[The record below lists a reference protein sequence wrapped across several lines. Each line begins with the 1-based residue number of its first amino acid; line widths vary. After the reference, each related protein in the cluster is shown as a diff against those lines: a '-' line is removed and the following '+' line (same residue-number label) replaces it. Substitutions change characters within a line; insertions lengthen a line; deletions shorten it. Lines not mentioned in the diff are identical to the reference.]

1 MDLLIFKMFIKSGFN
16 MNIKTIF
23 FNFSNKVIRKNNSGV
38 IINNRFYHKLYKGS
52 KIITNNGFLTI
63 NKIFSSP
70 DKGFTTLKMLEN
82 SKINV
87 LNHFDIFSGAHIILM
102 PNAILNLGS
111 GYINYDVKI
120 RCFKEITIGE
130 NVAISENVTI
140 WDSDVHSLEDEN
152 HITTSP
158 IKIGNNVWIG
168 KHRQCCQETTQRS
181 PVVSDRNQDAW
192 RSGKVARFVT
202 RSDIFPLEQHLLN
215 IHP

>member
-16 MNIKTIF
+16 MNIKTF
-23 FNFSNKVIRKNNSGV
+23 FLNFSNKIVRKKKSGV
-38 IINNRFYHKLYKGS
+38 IINNRFYYKLCKGS

-63 NKIFSSP
+63 NKIFSTP

-111 GYINYDVKI
+111 GYINYNVKI

-140 WDSDVHSLEDEN
+140 WDSDVHSIEGEN
-152 HITTSP
+152 HIKTLP
-158 IKIGNNVWIG
+158 IKIGDNVWIG
-168 KHRQCCQETTQRS
+168 NNVTILKGVNIGNGAVISAGSLVNKDIPAYTL
-181 PVVSDRNQDAW
+181 
-192 RSGKVARFVT
+192 SGGVPAKVIKK
-202 RSDIFPLEQHLLN
+202 DIVWK
-215 IHP
+215 

>member
-168 KHRQCCQETTQRS
+168 NNVTILKGVNIGDGAVISAGSLVNKDIPANTL
-181 PVVSDRNQDAW
+181 
-192 RSGKVARFVT
+192 SGGVPAKVIKEN
-202 RSDIFPLEQHLLN
+202 IFWK
-215 IHP
+215 